1 MTAGPAECPHVRL
14 LLGAYVLDALSERE
28 AHEVSLHLLLCGA
41 CAAAET
47 ELARAPGFLALLT
60 EQDLLE

>member
-1 MTAGPAECPHVRL
+1 MTAGPAVDPHVRL

-28 AHEVSLHLLLCGA
+28 AYEVSLHLLLCDE

-47 ELARAPGFLALLT
+47 EVLRAPGFLALLT